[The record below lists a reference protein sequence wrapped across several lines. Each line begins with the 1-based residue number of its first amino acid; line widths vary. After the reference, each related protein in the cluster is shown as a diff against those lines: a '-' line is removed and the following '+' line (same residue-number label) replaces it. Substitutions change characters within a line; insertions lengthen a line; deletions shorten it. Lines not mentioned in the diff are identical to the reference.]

1 MMMIKR
7 IVTFP
12 AIIAALI
19 ILTSCADMQT
29 IIKQQEEKLA
39 DNSVLINSLTS
50 QLQSC
55 QNELAISQAQ
65 CSEQLSIIATED
77 KQLLLREKQLRE
89 QLANDI
95 TLKNLEIEKLQG
107 RLSLKVMDKILFHSG
122 SIVILPEGQALL
134 IRIAESLVYASEN
147 FRIEGH
153 TDDVPIGAILVQR
166 IPTNWELSVLRA
178 TSVVRFL
185 EENNID
191 PKRMSATGHSE
202 FKPIAENTTDENKQL
217 NRRVEIILVPQ

>member
-7 IVTFP
+7 IVTFS

-19 ILTSCADMQT
+19 ILASCADMQT
-29 IIKQQEEKLA
+29 LIKQQEEKLA

-55 QNELAISQAQ
+55 QNALAISQTQ
-65 CSEQLSIIATED
+65 CSEQLSKIATED

-107 RLSLKVMDKILFHSG
+107 RLSLKVMDKILFRSG
-122 SIVILPEGQALL
+122 SIAILPEGQALL
-134 IRIAESLVYASEN
+134 TRIAESLVYGSEN
-147 FRIEGH
+147 FRVEGH
-153 TDDVPIGAILVQR
+153 TDDVAIGAILVQR

-185 EENNID
+185 ELNNIN
-191 PKRMSATGHSE
+191 PERMSAAGHSE